1 MSSQTKT
8 LLTPEEYLAIE
19 RKAEVR
25 SEYYAGEMFA
35 MSGASREHNLIVTN
49 LTRRID
55 EQLDDKPC
63 ELYLNAMRVRIP
75 ATGLYTYPDVVVVCG
90 APRFE
95 DDHVDNLLNPIVII
109 EVLSPSTEAYDRG
122 RKFEHYQQIPSLV
135 EYLLIA
141 QEPCRA
147 EQFVRQGTAQWLYSE
162 AHQLED
168 VLKLNS
174 ISCALALKDI
184 YARLV

>member
-35 MSGASREHNLIVTN
+35 MSGASREHNLIVAN
-49 LTRRID
+49 LTRRLM
-55 EQLDDKPC
+55 EQMDGQPC
-63 ELYLNAMRVRIP
+63 ELYPVDMRVRIP
-75 ATGLYTYPDVVVVCG
+75 ATGLYTYPDVVVCG
-90 APRFE
+90 EPQFE
-95 DDHVDNLLNPIVII
+95 DDHVDTLLNPIVLI

-122 RKFEHYQQIPSLV
+122 KKFEHYQQIPSLV

-141 QEPCRA
+141 QEPCRVA
-147 EQFVRQGTAQWLYSE
+147 QFVRQGAAQWLYSE
-162 AHQLED
+162 AHQLEN
-168 VLKLNS
+168 VLNLSS
-174 ISCALALKDI
+174 IGCALTLKDI